1 MPIEELMYHL
11 RYRASLQGA
20 SERRDSRRVGQVWW
34 RWQGLLF
41 GCYLVL
47 HICAARPGQ
56 ADTFQEALA
65 QAYRSNPL
73 LHAARA
79 QLHAVDEQVPQALSN
94 WRPSMLAIPETGKKY
109 EESTYTYATR
119 GANLTPWNI
128 RTTIRQNLYNGG
140 QTVAA
145 VKRAEAEVQASR
157 VRLLATEQQILFEAG
172 AVYSDVVRDRA
183 VLELNKNSERVLTR
197 QLEVTRERFATG
209 EVTRTDVAQAESRL
223 SRTIA
228 ERVAAQG
235 RLDNSHAAYQN
246 IIGNPPGSLR
256 PTSPLDDLPG
266 SLDEAIAT
274 ARMSSPEVIAARF
287 AVRAAAATIDKIRG
301 QLLPSLDLE
310 ASLGRRE
317 SASSTEIRNF
327 ATEISARLTIPLYQQ
342 GAVSSQVRE
351 AKHIHRQRVLE
362 LDAAVRKAIQEAT
375 QAWKNLMSAR
385 ARIAA
390 FRAEIQAASVALDG
404 VVQEEQQ
411 VGSRTILD
419 VLDAEQELL
428 DARSNLAMATRN
440 EIVAS
445 LELRQVV
452 GTLTVQAL
460 ALPVRLYDPEANYR
474 RVRGKWWG
482 IGIPNEDP

>member
-1 MPIEELMYHL
+1 MPVEELMYHL
-11 RYRASLQGA
+11 RYRASLRGA
-20 SERRDSRRVGQVWW
+20 LERRDSQRVGRVRR

-41 GCYLVL
+41 GCWLVFSL
-47 HICAARPGQ
+47 CAARPGQ

-65 QAYRSNPL
+65 QAYQSNPL
-73 LHAARA
+73 LRAARA
-79 QLHAVDEQVPQALSN
+79 QLHAADEQVPQALSN
-94 WRPSMLAIPETGKKY
+94 WRPSVLAIPETGKKY
-109 EESTYTYATR
+109 EASTYTYATR
-119 GANLTPWNI
+119 EVNLTPWNI
-128 RTTIRQNLYNGG
+128 RATIRQNLYNGG

-145 VKRAEAEVQASR
+145 VKRAEAEVRASR
-157 VRLLATEQQILFEAG
+157 ARLLATEQRILFEAG

-183 VLELNKNSERVLTR
+183 VLELNKNNEQVLTR
-197 QLEVTRERFATG
+197 QLEVTRERFEIG

-235 RLDNSHAAYQN
+235 RLDSSRAAYQN
-246 IIGNPPGSLR
+246 IIGSPSGSLR

-287 AVRAAAATIDKIRG
+287 AVRAATATIDKIRG

-317 SASSTEIRNF
+317 SASSTEMRNF

-342 GAVSSQVRE
+342 GSVSSQVRE

-362 LDAAVRKAIQEAT
+362 FDAAVRKATREAT
-375 QAWKNLMSAR
+375 RAWKDLTTAQGQVE
-385 ARIAA
+385 A
-390 FRAEIQAASVALDG
+390 FRAEIQAASIALDG
-404 VVQEEQQ
+404 VVQEEQI
-411 VGSRTILD
+411 GSRTILD

-428 DARSNLAMATRN
+428 DARSNLAIATRN
-440 EIVAS
+440 EIVVS

-452 GTLTVQAL
+452 GTLTAQAL

-482 IGIPNEDP
+482 TGISHEDP